1 MGLAGCAQET
11 IAHQQEEAEANNMVR
26 LLEEASIDATK
37 LKDEESRELRFN
49 IMVPAESR
57 KAALDILEAHNLP
70 KTEKPDSASLF
81 SEGGMIPTSTQERV
95 KQEVGAVGDIINAL
109 RDLPRIINVKATVSI
124 PVDNPLRDV
133 NEARPTP
140 KGSVILVYQPDGTEK
155 PPMSTQQVQ
164 SFVSARLPEL
174 SPQQVSVLFV
184 PSHGFGGGKK
194 IGTNGSNGNGNGAA
208 PMIDPAKG
216 CLERETVLGIEVC
229 KRAGNKRKIFNLII
243 IACVIAGL
251 AAVLAVLA
259 MLRAM
264 RYRKD
269 LTRLTAQFKNV
280 QK

>member
-11 IAHQQEEAEANNMVR
+11 IAHQQEELEANNMVR
-26 LLEEASIDATK
+26 LLEEANIQATK
-37 LKDEESRELRFN
+37 IKDEESRELRFN
-49 IMVPAESR
+49 IMVPAENR
-57 KAALDILEAHNLP
+57 KTALDILEAHNLP
-70 KTEKPDSASLF
+70 KTEKPDSAALF

-140 KGSVILVYQPDGTEK
+140 KGSVILVYQPDGSNK

-164 SFVSARLPEL
+164 AFVSARLPEL

-184 PSHGFGGGKK
+184 PSHDFGGGKK
-194 IGTNGSNGNGNGAA
+194 MGTNGSNGTNGVA

-243 IACVIAGL
+243 IAAVIAGL
-251 AAVLAVLA
+251 AAILAVLA